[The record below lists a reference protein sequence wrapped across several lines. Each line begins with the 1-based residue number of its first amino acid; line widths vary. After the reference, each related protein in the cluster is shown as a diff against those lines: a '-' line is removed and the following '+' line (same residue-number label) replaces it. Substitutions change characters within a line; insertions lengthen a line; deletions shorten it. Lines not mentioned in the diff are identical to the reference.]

1 MQTERFWAGIGAAF
15 RQWRQPREFR
25 IAPAAWPRDALSTLE
40 KLASALAES
49 APPPEPSQPA
59 DTAGETAAPAP
70 PGPAESE
77 SGSAGS
83 EAGSAGSEAVAQAPE
98 ALPDRTLAELATNVW
113 RLHTRLGRDEDTPRI
128 VMRHLEGALDALADA
143 GVEIRD
149 HLGEP
154 YDPGLT
160 LEVLTLQPTPG
171 LGREE
176 VIETLRP
183 SVYFRD
189 RAIQRAEVIVGTP
202 LEPGAPDEP
211 GGSGEPGLPQPTRE
225 SRP

>member
-40 KLASALAES
+40 KLASALAE
-49 APPPEPSQPA
+49 PPQPPRPA
-59 DTAGETAAPAP
+59 DTVEETAEPAVSEC
-70 PGPAESE
+70 AESEPIE
-77 SGSAGS
+77 SGSA
-83 EAGSAGSEAVAQAPE
+83 ESAPAEQAPE